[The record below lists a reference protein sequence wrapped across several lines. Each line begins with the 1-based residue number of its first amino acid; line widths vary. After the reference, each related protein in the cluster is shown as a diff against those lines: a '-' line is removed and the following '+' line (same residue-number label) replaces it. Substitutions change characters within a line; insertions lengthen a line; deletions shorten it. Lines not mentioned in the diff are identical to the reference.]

1 MIFKLYNGNTSLYTK
16 KRDSG
21 MSERFINSP
30 MTKQQIV
37 EKVRKMETKK
47 DLLNLLNTIKKEEL
61 GENYHPFTLSLLNYY
76 CNPNRTPKKRYK
88 HFTIPKKSGGV
99 RDIHAPVK
107 GLKSML
113 TYLNV
118 VFQAMYEPTEAAMGF
133 VPGRSIADN
142 ASVHVGKYYVFN
154 TDLKD
159 FFPSIQQPRLW
170 AVLQLKPFSLNKELA
185 SVIAGLCCMQDANGD
200 GVLPQGSPCSPI
212 LTNIICRQL
221 DRRLT
226 GLAKRF
232 NLKYTRYADDITFSS
247 DYNVFQD
254 DSEFMTEFKRI
265 IADQHFI
272 FNDKK
277 TRLQK
282 SNERQEVTGLVV
294 NEKVNVVR
302 EYLRDIR
309 NLLYIWKRYGYE
321 QAYAKFFPRYV
332 SSKAYRPKNQGM
344 PSMES
349 VIAGKLLYL
358 SMVMGE
364 DSSVYNKLLEAFD
377 TLCPERKKV
386 VDNNLTYEVSY
397 RIDEFEPLFNTQVT
411 FKRKEETDGMSGKSN
426 TTALCTI
433 DARQQHIAVNVRCDS
448 TIDKYLANP
457 DNETLAKIKKRFYI
471 SLCLRGEKK
480 FWLITRARMTNEHKT
495 AFKDEYKAKVNPEF
509 SWQEL
514 ADEEIESVDYLDF
527 AELPEDDFID
537 SEPASTVAAAPQDG
551 RKTNSVKYTY
561 DEQKA
566 EYKPLHNSVD
576 LPPDSELDDIL
587 SAFVSSDFDLK
598 TLDQWD
604 KTKKN

>member
-1 MIFKLYNGNTSLYTK
+1 
-16 KRDSG
+16 
-21 MSERFINSP
+21 

-37 EKVRKMETKK
+37 EKVRKRETKK
-47 DLLNLLNTIKKEEL
+47 DLLRLLNTIKKEDL
-61 GENYHPFTLSLLNYY
+61 GENYHPFTMSLLNYY
-76 CNPNRTPKKRYK
+76 CNPNRDPKKRYK

-159 FFPSIQQPRLW
+159 FFPSIQQPRVW

-221 DRRLT
+221 DRRLN

-247 DYNVFQD
+247 DFNVFHD
-254 DSEFMTEFKRI
+254 DSEFMNEFKRI

-277 TRLQK
+277 TRLQR

-302 EYLRDIR
+302 EYVRDIR

-321 QAYAKFFPRYV
+321 QAYAKFYPRYM
-332 SSKAYRPKNQGM
+332 SSKAYRSKNQGM
-344 PSMES
+344 PSMEC
-349 VIAGKLLYL
+349 VIEGKLLYL
-358 SMVMGE
+358 RMVMGE
-364 DSSVYNKLLEAFD
+364 DSSVYNKLLGTFEE
-377 TLCPERKKV
+377 LCHDRKKV

-397 RIDEFEPLFNTQVT
+397 RIDEFESLFNTQVT
-411 FKRKEETDGMSGKSN
+411 FKYKENADGVSGKSK

-433 DARQQHIAVNVRCDS
+433 DDHQHQIAVNVRCDS

-480 FWLITRARMTNEHKT
+480 FWLITRARMTNDHKT
-495 AFKDEYKAKVNPEF
+495 SYKDEYRAKVNPDF
-509 SWQEL
+509 SWQDL
-514 ADEEIESVDYLDF
+514 DEEDDLV
-527 AELPEDDFID
+527 ELTEKEFID
-537 SEPASTVAAAPQDG
+537 SEYTSASIATSQTPKE
-551 RKTNSVKYTY
+551 RNSVIYTY

-566 EYKPLHNSVD
+566 EYKPLNNSGD
-576 LPPDSELDDIL
+576 LPSDNELDEIL
-587 SAFVSSDFDLK
+587 SAFVSSNFDLK
-598 TLDQWD
+598 TLDEWD

>member
-1 MIFKLYNGNTSLYTK
+1 
-16 KRDSG
+16 
-21 MSERFINSP
+21 

-47 DLLNLLNTIKKEEL
+47 DLLRLLNTIKKEDL
-61 GENYHPFTLSLLNYY
+61 GENYHPFTMSLLNYY
-76 CNPNRTPKKRYK
+76 CNPNRDPKKRYK

-170 AVLQLKPFSLNKELA
+170 AVLQLKPFSLNKGLA

-247 DYNVFQD
+247 DYNVFQS

-277 TRLQK
+277 TRLQR

-302 EYLRDIR
+302 EYVRDIR

-321 QAYAKFFPRYV
+321 QAYAKFYPRYM

-344 PSMES
+344 PSMEC
-349 VIAGKLLYL
+349 VIEGKLLYL
-358 SMVMGE
+358 RMVMGE
-364 DSSVYNKLLEAFD
+364 DSSVYNKLLGTFEE
-377 TLCPERKKV
+377 LCPDRKKV

-397 RIDEFEPLFNTQVT
+397 RIDEFEFLFNTQVT
-411 FKRKEETDGMSGKSN
+411 FKYKENADGVSGKSK

-433 DARQQHIAVNVRCDS
+433 DDHQHQIAVNVRCDS

-457 DNETLAKIKKRFYI
+457 DNETLAKIKKCFYI

-480 FWLITRARMTNEHKT
+480 FWLITRARMTNDHKT
-495 AFKDEYKAKVNPEF
+495 SYKDEYRAKVNPDF
-509 SWQEL
+509 SCQDL
-514 ADEEIESVDYLDF
+514 DEEDDLV
-527 AELPEDDFID
+527 ELTEKEFID
-537 SEPASTVAAAPQDG
+537 SEHTSASVATSQTSKE
-551 RKTNSVKYTY
+551 RNSLIYTY

-566 EYKPLHNSVD
+566 EYKPLDQSGG
-576 LPPDSELDDIL
+576 LPPDNELDEIL

-598 TLDQWD
+598 TLDEWD

>member
-1 MIFKLYNGNTSLYTK
+1 
-16 KRDSG
+16 
-21 MSERFINSP
+21 
-30 MTKQQIV
+30 
-37 EKVRKMETKK
+37 
-47 DLLNLLNTIKKEEL
+47 
-61 GENYHPFTLSLLNYY
+61 
-76 CNPNRTPKKRYK
+76 
-88 HFTIPKKSGGV
+88 
-99 RDIHAPVK
+99 
-107 GLKSML
+107 ML

-133 VPGRSIADN
+133 VLGRSIADN

-159 FFPSIQQPRLW
+159 FFPSIQQPRIW

-302 EYLRDIR
+302 EYVRDIR

-358 SMVMGE
+358 RMVMGE
-364 DSSVYNKLLEAFD
+364 DSSVYSKLVDTFE
-377 TLCPERKKV
+377 TLCPDRKKV

-397 RIDEFEPLFNTQVT
+397 RIDEFESLFNTLLT
-411 FKRKEETDGMSGKSN
+411 FKRKEETSGMSGKSK
-426 TTALCTI
+426 TTALCKI
-433 DARQQHIAVNVRCDS
+433 DDHQHQIAVNVRCDS
-448 TIDKYLANP
+448 AIDKYLANP

-495 AFKDEYKAKVNPEF
+495 AYKDEYKAKVNPDF
-509 SWQEL
+509 SWQEI
-514 ADEEIESVDYLDF
+514 ADEEIESAEYLDF
-527 AELPEDDFID
+527 ADLPEDEFIEAELM
-537 SEPASTVAAAPQDG
+537 SATVVAPPQDG
-551 RKTNSVKYTY
+551 RKKNSVKYTY

-566 EYKPLHNSVD
+566 EYKPLNNSGD
-576 LPPDSELDDIL
+576 LPPDNELDEIL
-587 SAFVSSDFDLK
+587 SAFVSSNFDLK
-598 TLDQWD
+598 TLDEWD

>member
-1 MIFKLYNGNTSLYTK
+1 
-16 KRDSG
+16 

-47 DLLNLLNTIKKEEL
+47 DLLRLLNTIKKEDL
-61 GENYHPFTLSLLNYY
+61 GENYHPFTMSLLNYY
-76 CNPNRTPKKRYK
+76 CNPNRDPKKRYK

-133 VPGRSIADN
+133 VPGRSISDN

-159 FFPSIQQPRLW
+159 FFPSIQQPRVW
-170 AVLQLKPFSLNKELA
+170 AVLQLKPFLLNKELA

-277 TRLQK
+277 TRLQR

-302 EYLRDIR
+302 EYVRDIR

-332 SSKAYRPKNQGM
+332 NSKAYRPKNEGM
-344 PSMES
+344 PSMEAVVS
-349 VIAGKLLYL
+349 GKLLYL
-358 SMVMGE
+358 RMVMGE
-364 DSSVYNKLLEAFD
+364 DSSVYNKLSEAFE

-397 RIDEFEPLFNTQVT
+397 RIDEFESLFNTQVT
-411 FKRKEETDGMSGKSN
+411 FKHKEKTDGMSGKSKN
-426 TTALCTI
+426 TAICSI
-433 DARQQHIAVNVRCDS
+433 DDSQHQIAVNIRCDS
-448 TIDKYLANP
+448 AIDKYLANP
-457 DNETLAKIKKRFYI
+457 DNETLSKIKKRFYI

-480 FWLITRARMTNEHKT
+480 FWLITRARMVNEHKT
-495 AFKDEYKAKVNPEF
+495 SYQDEYKAKVNTDF
-509 SWQEL
+509 LRLGL
-514 ADEEIESVDYLDF
+514 ADEEIESVDDLDF
-527 AELPEDDFID
+527 ADLPEDELID
-537 SEPASTVAAAPQDG
+537 SELASTVIAPTQDG
-551 RKTNSVKYTY
+551 RKKNSVKYTY

-566 EYKPLHNSVD
+566 DYKPLNNSGD
-576 LPPDSELDDIL
+576 ILPENELDEIL

-598 TLDQWD
+598 TLEEWD

>member
-1 MIFKLYNGNTSLYTK
+1 
-16 KRDSG
+16 
-21 MSERFINSP
+21 MSERFITSP
-30 MTKQQIV
+30 MTQQQIV
-37 EKVRKMETKK
+37 ETVRKMETKK
-47 DLLNLLNTIKKEEL
+47 DLLRLLNTIKKEDL
-61 GENYHPFTLSLLNYY
+61 GENYHPFTMSLLNYY
-76 CNPNRTPKKRYK
+76 CNPNRDPKKRYK

-159 FFPSIQQPRLW
+159 FFPSIQQPRVW
-170 AVLQLKPFSLNKELA
+170 AVLQLKPFSLNKELS

-247 DYNVFQD
+247 DYNVFQS

-277 TRLQK
+277 TRLQR

-302 EYLRDIR
+302 EYVRDIR

-321 QAYAKFFPRYV
+321 QAYAKFYPRYM

-344 PSMES
+344 PSMEC
-349 VIAGKLLYL
+349 VIEGKLLYL
-358 SMVMGE
+358 RMVMGE
-364 DSSVYNKLLEAFD
+364 DSSVYNKLLGTFEE
-377 TLCPERKKV
+377 LCPDRKKV

-397 RIDEFEPLFNTQVT
+397 RIDEFESLFNTQVT
-411 FKRKEETDGMSGKSN
+411 FKYKENADGVSGKSK
-426 TTALCTI
+426 TTARCTI
-433 DARQQHIAVNVRCDS
+433 DDHQHQIAVNVRCDS
-448 TIDKYLANP
+448 AIDKYLANP

-471 SLCLRGEKK
+471 SLSLRGEKK
-480 FWLITRARMTNEHKT
+480 FWLITRARMTNDHKT
-495 AFKDEYKAKVNPEF
+495 SYKDEYRAKVNPDF
-509 SWQEL
+509 SWQDL
-514 ADEEIESVDYLDF
+514 DEEDDLV
-527 AELPEDDFID
+527 ELTEKEFID
-537 SEPASTVAAAPQDG
+537 SEYTSASIATSQTPQE
-551 RKTNSVKYTY
+551 RNSVIYTY

-566 EYKPLHNSVD
+566 EYKPLNMSED
-576 LPPDSELDDIL
+576 LPPDNELDEIL

-598 TLDQWD
+598 TLDEWD

>member
-1 MIFKLYNGNTSLYTK
+1 
-16 KRDSG
+16 
-21 MSERFINSP
+21 

-47 DLLNLLNTIKKEEL
+47 DLLRLLNTIKKEDL
-61 GENYHPFTLSLLNYY
+61 GENYHPFTMRLLNYY
-76 CNPNRTPKKRYK
+76 CNPNRDPKKRYK

-159 FFPSIQQPRLW
+159 FFPSIQQPRVW

-277 TRLQK
+277 TRLQRSK
-282 SNERQEVTGLVV
+282 ERQEVTGLVV

-302 EYLRDIR
+302 EYVRDIR

-321 QAYAKFFPRYV
+321 QAYAKFYPRYV

-344 PSMES
+344 PSMEC
-349 VIAGKLLYL
+349 VIEGKLLYL

-364 DSSVYNKLLEAFD
+364 DSSVYNKLLVTFEE
-377 TLCPERKKV
+377 LCPDRKKV

-397 RIDEFEPLFNTQVT
+397 RIDEFESLFNTQVT
-411 FKRKEETDGMSGKSN
+411 FKHKEKTDGISGKSKN
-426 TTALCTI
+426 TAICSI
-433 DARQQHIAVNVRCDS
+433 DDSQHQIAVNVRCDS
-448 TIDKYLANP
+448 AIEKYLENP

-495 AFKDEYKAKVNPEF
+495 SYIDEYKAKVNPDL
-509 SWQEL
+509 SWQDL
-514 ADEEIESVDYLDF
+514 ADEEIKNVDCLDISDI
-527 AELPEDDFID
+527 PEDKFID
-537 SEPASTVAAAPQDG
+537 SELMSEKVAPLQEN
-551 RKTNSVKYTY
+551 RKRNPVKYTY

-566 EYKPLHNSVD
+566 EYKPLNMSED
-576 LPPDSELDDIL
+576 LPPDNELDEIL
-587 SAFVSSDFDLK
+587 SAFVSSDFDLN
-598 TLDQWD
+598 TLDEWD

>member
-1 MIFKLYNGNTSLYTK
+1 
-16 KRDSG
+16 
-21 MSERFINSP
+21 

-47 DLLNLLNTIKKEEL
+47 DLLRLLNTIKKEDL
-61 GENYHPFTLSLLNYY
+61 GENYHPFTMRLLNYY
-76 CNPNRTPKKRYK
+76 CNPNRDPKKRYK

-159 FFPSIQQPRLW
+159 FFPSIQQPRVW

-277 TRLQK
+277 TRLQR

-302 EYLRDIR
+302 EYVRDIR

-321 QAYAKFFPRYV
+321 QAYAKFYPRYV

-344 PSMES
+344 PSMEC
-349 VIAGKLLYL
+349 VIEGKLLYL

-364 DSSVYNKLLEAFD
+364 DSSVYNKLLVTFEE
-377 TLCPERKKV
+377 LCPDRKKV

-397 RIDEFEPLFNTQVT
+397 RIDEFESLFNTQVT
-411 FKRKEETDGMSGKSN
+411 FKHKEKTDGISGKSKN
-426 TTALCTI
+426 TAICSI
-433 DARQQHIAVNVRCDS
+433 DDSQHQIAVNVRCDS
-448 TIDKYLANP
+448 AIEKYLENP

-495 AFKDEYKAKVNPEF
+495 SYIDEYKAKVNPDL
-509 SWQEL
+509 SWQDL
-514 ADEEIESVDYLDF
+514 ADEEIKNVDCLDISDI
-527 AELPEDDFID
+527 PEDKFID
-537 SEPASTVAAAPQDG
+537 SELMSEKVAPLQEN
-551 RKTNSVKYTY
+551 RKRNPVKYTY

-566 EYKPLHNSVD
+566 EYKPLNMSED
-576 LPPDSELDDIL
+576 LPPDNELDEIL
-587 SAFVSSDFDLK
+587 SAFVSSDFDLN
-598 TLDQWD
+598 TLDEWD

>member
-1 MIFKLYNGNTSLYTK
+1 
-16 KRDSG
+16 
-21 MSERFINSP
+21 

-47 DLLNLLNTIKKEEL
+47 DLLRLLNTIKKEDL
-61 GENYHPFTLSLLNYY
+61 GENYHPFTMRLLNYY
-76 CNPNRTPKKRYK
+76 CNPNRDPKKRYK

-159 FFPSIQQPRLW
+159 FFPSIQQPRVW

-277 TRLQK
+277 TRLQR

-302 EYLRDIR
+302 EYVRDIR

-321 QAYAKFFPRYV
+321 QAYAKFYPRYV

-344 PSMES
+344 PSMEC
-349 VIAGKLLYL
+349 VIEGKLLYL

-364 DSSVYNKLLEAFD
+364 DSSVYNKLLVTFEE
-377 TLCPERKKV
+377 LCPDRKKV

-397 RIDEFEPLFNTQVT
+397 RIDEFESLFNTQVT
-411 FKRKEETDGMSGKSN
+411 FKHKEKTDGISGKSKN
-426 TTALCTI
+426 TAICSI
-433 DARQQHIAVNVRCDS
+433 DDSQHQIAVNVRCDS
-448 TIDKYLANP
+448 AIEKYLENP

-495 AFKDEYKAKVNPEF
+495 SYIDEYKAKVNPDL
-509 SWQEL
+509 SWQDL
-514 ADEEIESVDYLDF
+514 ADEEIKNVYCLDISDI
-527 AELPEDDFID
+527 PEDKFID
-537 SEPASTVAAAPQDG
+537 SELMSEKVAPLQEN
-551 RKTNSVKYTY
+551 RKRNPVKYTY

-566 EYKPLHNSVD
+566 EYKPLNMSED
-576 LPPDSELDDIL
+576 LPPDNELDEIL
-587 SAFVSSDFDLK
+587 SAFVSSDFDLN
-598 TLDQWD
+598 TLDEWD

>member
-1 MIFKLYNGNTSLYTK
+1 M
-16 KRDSG
+16 
-21 MSERFINSP
+21 
-30 MTKQQIV
+30 
-37 EKVRKMETKK
+37 
-47 DLLNLLNTIKKEEL
+47 
-61 GENYHPFTLSLLNYY
+61 SLLNYY
-76 CNPNRTPKKRYK
+76 CNPNRDPKKRYK

-118 VFQAMYEPTEAAMGF
+118 VFQAMYEPTEGAMGF

-159 FFPSIQQPRLW
+159 FFPSIQQPRVW

-185 SVIAGLCCMQDANGD
+185 TVIAGLCCMQDANGD

-277 TRLQK
+277 TRLQR

-302 EYLRDIR
+302 EYVRDIR

-321 QAYAKFFPRYV
+321 QAYAKFYPRYV

-344 PSMES
+344 PSMEC
-349 VIAGKLLYL
+349 VIEGKLLYL
-358 SMVMGE
+358 RMVMGE
-364 DSSVYNKLLEAFD
+364 DSSVYNKLLGTFEE
-377 TLCPERKKV
+377 LCPDRKKV

-397 RIDEFEPLFNTQVT
+397 RIDEFESFFNTQVT
-411 FKRKEETDGMSGKSN
+411 FKYKENADGVSGKSK

-433 DARQQHIAVNVRCDS
+433 DDHQHQIAVNVRCDS

-480 FWLITRARMTNEHKT
+480 FWLITRARMTNDHKT
-495 AFKDEYKAKVNPEF
+495 SYKDEYRAKVNPDF
-509 SWQEL
+509 SWQDL
-514 ADEEIESVDYLDF
+514 DEEDDLV
-527 AELPEDDFID
+527 ELTEKEFID
-537 SEPASTVAAAPQDG
+537 SEHTSASIATSQTPKE
-551 RKTNSVKYTY
+551 RNSVIYTY

-566 EYKPLHNSVD
+566 EYKPLNQSED
-576 LPPDSELDDIL
+576 LPPDNELDEIL

-598 TLDQWD
+598 TLDEWD

>member
-30 MTKQQIV
+30 MIKQQIV

-566 EYKPLHNSVD
+566 EYKPLNNSVD